1 MILHVEGNT
10 IVKVEGDKDHPANY
24 GKLCSKGANCAPN
37 VQAADRLAYAHLRPT
52 REASLAQVPLNHALQ
67 EAGRR
72 LRALVDAHGPDAV
85 AIYASGQLSTEAQYL
100 VNKLAKGFI
109 GTNNIEANSR
119 LCMASTASGYKRSF
133 GADGPPG
140 SYQDFEQTGCFF
152 VIGSNMAECHPILFI
167 RLLAARKKNGAK
179 LIVVDPRRTPT
190 ADKADLYLPIEPGT
204 DLALLNGLLHLMI
217 ENGHLDVDFIE
228 RFTEG
233 WEGMPEFLQ
242 SYTPARVSELT
253 GLREEDIRT
262 AAKWMGESRELV
274 SLWTMGLNQS
284 TQGTWNNNAVCNLHL
299 ATGKICRPGSGP
311 FSLTGQPN
319 AMGGREMGYLHNGL
333 PGQRS
338 VVSMSDRV
346 FMEKFWDRP
355 AGYIRSEPGP
365 DTVEMFKRLKDGRIK
380 AVWIICT
387 NPVASMPH
395 RAGVIEA
402 FQAAELVIVQ
412 DAYHPTETTPYADI
426 LLPGALW
433 AEAEG
438 VMINSERNVTL
449 MQKAVD
455 PPGEACADWALVAAV
470 AHEMGYGSAFNF
482 GSASDVF
489 DEIRPLDNPQT
500 GYDLRGMSYHRLRQE
515 GSLQWPCGPGGENRN
530 PIRYVSPAQA
540 EAGRLVVRFP
550 TESGRARFFACPHLP
565 PAELP
570 DEEFPLVL
578 MTGRCPHHWHT
589 MTKTGK
595 VATLNRLNP
604 GPFLELHPEDAEA
617 LWIKEGD
624 SVEVRSR
631 RGHAVYPARVTER
644 IRPGCCFAP
653 FHWNDLFGE
662 NLAINVAT
670 SEAVDPISKQPEFKF
685 CAVKVAKVADAL
697 LPESTSAGGS
707 VPQAFTLDTA
717 LAGLREGWPLD
728 LQQKEYLH
736 GLVAG
741 LIASGRSSPVLAADL
756 PAEPGFNACQRAWVN
771 GLLAGAFSQSTEQAE
786 RFTESQ
792 TG

>member
-1 MILHVEGNT
+1 MILHVESNT
-10 IVKVEGDKDHPANY
+10 IIKVEGDKGHPANY

-52 REASLAQVPLNHALQ
+52 RQAPLSPAPLHDAIQ
-67 EAGRR
+67 EAARR
-72 LRALVDAHGPDAV
+72 LRILVDTYGPDAV
-85 AIYASGQLSTEAQYL
+85 AIYTSGQLSTETQYL

-109 GTNNIEANSR
+109 GTNNIDANSR
-119 LCMASTASGYKRSF
+119 LCMASTASGYKLSF

-140 SYQDFEQTGCFF
+140 SYQDFEQTDCFF

-167 RLLAARKKNGAK
+167 RLLAARKKTGAK

-217 ENGHLDVDFIE
+217 ENGHIDLDFIA
-228 RFTEG
+228 RYTEG
-233 WEGMPEFLQ
+233 WEGMPEFLE

-253 GLREEDIRT
+253 GLREDDIRT

-319 AMGGREMGYLHNGL
+319 AMGGREMGYLGNGL

-338 VVSMSDRV
+338 VASASDRV
-346 FMEKFWDRP
+346 FIEKFWNRP
-355 AGYIRSEPGP
+355 AGCIGSEPGP
-365 DTVEMFKRLKDGRIK
+365 DAVEIFKRLKEGRIK

-387 NPVASMPH
+387 NPVASMPR

-402 FQAAELVIVQ
+402 LQAAELVIVQ

-438 VMINSERNVTL
+438 VMVNSERNVTL
-449 MQKAVD
+449 MEKAVD
-455 PPGEACADWALVAAV
+455 PPGEACPDWTLVARV
-470 AHEMGYGSAFNF
+470 AQAMGYGAAFNF
-482 GSASDVF
+482 DSASDVF
-489 DEIRPLDNPQT
+489 DEIRQLDNPQT
-500 GYDLRGMSYHRLRQE
+500 GYDLRGMSYDRLRYE
-515 GSLQWPCGPGGENRN
+515 GSLQWPCSPGGENRN
-530 PIRYVSPAQA
+530 PISYLLPDKGG
-540 EAGRLVVRFP
+540 AGRPAIRFA
-550 TESGRARFFACPHLP
+550 TESGRASFFARPHLT

-570 DEEFPLVL
+570 DEQFPLVL
-578 MTGRCPHHWHT
+578 TTGRCPHQWHT

-595 VATLNRLNP
+595 VPALNRLNP
-604 GPFLELHPEDAEA
+604 GPFLELHPEDAEP
-617 LWIKEGD
+617 LGIKEGD
-624 SVEVRSR
+624 LVEVRSR
-631 RGHAVYPARVTER
+631 RGRAVYPVRVTER

-662 NLAINVAT
+662 NLAINAAT
-670 SEAVDPISKQPEFKF
+670 SDAVDPISKQPEFKF
-685 CAVKVAKVADAL
+685 CAVKVAKIADAVR
-697 LPESTSAGGS
+697 PEPEPAEATGS
-707 VPQAFTLDTA
+707 GAFTLDAAVTE
-717 LAGLREGWPLD
+717 LQQEWPLD
-728 LQQKEYLH
+728 LAQEEYLH

-741 LIASGRSSPVLAADL
+741 LIASGRSSPTLNAAL
-756 PAEPGFNACQRAWVN
+756 PATAGFNACQRAWVN
-771 GLLAGAFSQSTEQAE
+771 GLLAGAFSQK
-786 RFTESQ
+786 
-792 TG
+792 